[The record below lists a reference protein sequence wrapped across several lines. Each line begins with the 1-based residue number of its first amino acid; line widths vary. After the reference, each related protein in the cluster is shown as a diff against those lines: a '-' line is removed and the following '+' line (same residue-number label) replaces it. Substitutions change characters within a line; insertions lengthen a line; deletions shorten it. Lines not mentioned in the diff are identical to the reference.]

1 MAIYGYARVSTDG
14 QTLDA
19 QVAAL
24 TAGGAVRVF
33 QETASGAKTDRREL
47 AKALRALETGDTL
60 LVTRL
65 DRLARSTRDLLN
77 ILDTIAKAGAGFRS
91 LSDTWADTTTAHGR
105 LMLTVLGGLAEF
117 ERELIRTRT
126 GEGRTRAQA
135 RGVHMGRPPKLT
147 PAQRRE
153 GLQALASGEATQAD
167 LVRRF
172 NVSKSTI
179 SRLADKAAP
188 LPLPAPL
195 SVRPALDAE
204 TEHAAR
210 VFMQRIEG
218 KYPMVEGLV
227 YGSRA
232 RGDHKPDSDADLAV
246 ILKGERGDRYE
257 VSNDM
262 AGIAFDVMLET
273 GVLVSALP
281 LWEAEFQQPERFS
294 NPALIANIK
303 REGLR
308 L

>member
-1 MAIYGYARVSTDG
+1 MTIYGYARVSTDG

-24 TAGGAVRVF
+24 TAAGAAPVF
-33 QETASGAKTDRREL
+33 RETASGAKTDRREL
-47 AKALRALETGDTL
+47 AKAVRALDAGDTL

-91 LSDTWADTTTAHGR
+91 LNDAWADTTTPHGR

-117 ERELIRTRT
+117 ERELIRART
-126 GEGRTRAQA
+126 GEGRERAKA

-147 PAQRRE
+147 PHQKRE
-153 GLQALASGEATQAD
+153 ALTALADGTATQAD
-167 LVRRF
+167 LARRF
-172 NVSKSTI
+172 NLSASTI
-179 SRLADKAAP
+179 SRLEAKTAPPP
-188 LPLPAPL
+188 LP
-195 SVRPALDAE
+195 VRPGLDAA
-204 TEHAAR
+204 TERAAR

-218 KYPMVEGLV
+218 KYPLIEGLV

-232 RGDHKPDSDADLAV
+232 RGDHTPDSDADLAV
-246 ILKGERGDRYE
+246 ILKGERGDRYK
-257 VSNDM
+257 VSGDM
-262 AGIAFDVMLET
+262 AGIAFDVLMET
-273 GVLVSALP
+273 GILVQALP
-281 LWEAEFQQPERFS
+281 LWEAELKQPERFS